1 MNVAGV
7 VGRVNPPG
15 RECSGRRR
23 AEVLESVLEAARTA
37 PSGINGQTWRFVVV
51 RAADRRARLAA
62 AVPEALRR
70 EVSAADVVIVVCG
83 VADRLARRDL
93 GIPFAAIDVANALTH
108 LLLAATAANV
118 AYAWTLAVAE
128 ETCRG
133 ELDIPADVRVMGL
146 VAL

>member
-1 MNVAGV
+1 VEWRTGWPGV
-7 VGRVNPPG
+7 T
-15 RECSGRRR
+15 SG
-23 AEVLESVLEAARTA
+23 S
-37 PSGINGQTWRFVVV
+37 
-51 RAADRRARLAA
+51 
-62 AVPEALRR
+62 
-70 EVSAADVVIVVCG
+70 
-83 VADRLARRDL
+83 
-93 GIPFAAIDVANALTH
+93 PFAAIDVANALTH